1 LIHIKCSKKK
11 ILFFEELMMA
21 EVSFLRGLPV
31 PEAERVGP

>member
-1 LIHIKCSKKK
+1 LSYIKCSKKR

-21 EVSFLRGLPV
+21 EVAFLRGLPV